1 MVNKMVNIL
10 PYLPLAQFKKKSLL
24 CLFPL
29 LTRQKFS
36 LHFKERFLGSG
47 EYRLEIHIHKG

>member
-1 MVNKMVNIL
+1 MVNIL